1 MYLLAFDLINSRLDN
16 TQISK
21 VITAEVIE
29 QISNQYAIDSN
40 LIEIV
45 GGDQLR
51 ILHSDVKVLNQL
63 IMHILV
69 LLVTAKLKVRVYVTI
84 GNFVGANEPLAQM
97 TGEIFYRSKELE
109 TEIKATKHNN
119 QISIHYLGGD
129 KTEEINLI
137 FNMYSRLVLH
147 KPQYLHALYKSV
159 FENKNQTEIANEL
172 GLSQSTVNNQLKKAN
187 ADLLSSYNRVII
199 NYISEELCKQ
209 EN

>member
-21 VITAEVIE
+21 VITADVIE

-63 IMHILV
+63 IYILV
-69 LLVTAKLKVRVYVTI
+69 LLVTAKLKVRVYVTA
-84 GNFVGANEPLAQM
+84 GNFVGADEPLVQM

-129 KTEEINLI
+129 KTEEINLM
-137 FNMYSRLVLH
+137 FNMYSRLVLR

-172 GLSQSTVNNQLKKAN
+172 ELSQSTVNNQLKKAN
-187 ADLLSSYNRVII
+187 ADLLSSYNSIII